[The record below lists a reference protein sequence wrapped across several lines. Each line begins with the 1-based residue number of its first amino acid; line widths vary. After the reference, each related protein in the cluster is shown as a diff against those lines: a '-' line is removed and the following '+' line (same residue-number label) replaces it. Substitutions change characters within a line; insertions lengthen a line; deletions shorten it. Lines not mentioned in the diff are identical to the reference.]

1 MLLTVAAALLIG
13 LVGLAGCGGDDDSST
28 GGSSKGGSGG
38 GSSAKVYEAG
48 DSISVAEGQT
58 FVIELESNP
67 TTGYEW
73 TAEKNANAEFVKS
86 EMVTSSTLVG
96 APGMQ
101 QLTFKATKSGSSTL
115 VLNYARSFEPDNP
128 PCPRPRRTSTSRARS
143 RTSC

>member
-128 PCPRPRRTSTSRARS
+128 PAQTESFPLKVG
-143 RTSC
+143 

>member
-1 MLLTVAAALLIG
+1 MLVAVAAALMIG
-13 LVGLAGCGGDDDSST
+13 IVALAGCGGDDDSSK

-38 GSSAKVYEAG
+38 GSSSKVYEAG
-48 DSISVAEGQT
+48 DSISVSAGQT

-86 EMVTSSTLVG
+86 EMVTSSTLPG

-128 PCPRPRRTSTSRARS
+128 PAQTESFPLKVG
-143 RTSC
+143 